1 MRELLV
7 VRRKHYRV
15 TRGTSVVDPRDHRA
29 IRLDRCAEID
39 DVQLATAIDRR
50 AGEMSERAMVA
61 HAVRGVRECCVAK
74 PAQISGVWPEQAGR
88 AQHQRRLAGTGRT
101 DDRDGLSHADLEVDA
116 AQHLSGRETRTR
128 ADAEALAKRTGFES
142 ERHADR

>member
-29 IRLDRCAEID
+29 IRLDRCTEID

-88 AQHQRRLAGTGRT
+88 AQHQRRLASSGRT
-101 DDRDGLSHADLEVDA
+101 DDCDGLSHADLEVDA
-116 AQHLSGRETRTR
+116 AQHLSRGEARTG